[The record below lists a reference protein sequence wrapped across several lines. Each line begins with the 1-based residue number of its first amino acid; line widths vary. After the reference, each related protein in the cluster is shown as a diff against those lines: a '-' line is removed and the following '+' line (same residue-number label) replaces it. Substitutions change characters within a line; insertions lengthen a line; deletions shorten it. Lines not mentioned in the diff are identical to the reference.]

1 MEKIYIIQHEC
12 HKVCE
17 CGQHEIVDSR
27 AYKSLDAANAVLDEI
42 EKDIDSG
49 KSHHF
54 NDAEF
59 GQIEVEKLEPIGFV
73 IYKRELYYKWLN
85 PGTDDYYIS
94 MWTIQELKLG

>member
-1 MEKIYIIQHEC
+1 MEKIYIIEHEC

-27 AYKSLDAANAVLDEI
+27 AYKSLDAANAVFDEI

-49 KSHHF
+49 KSSRF
-54 NDAEF
+54 NDEDF
-59 GQIEVEKLEPIGFV
+59 GQIEVKKLEPIGFV
-73 IYKRELYYKWLN
+73 IYKRELYYEWVR
-85 PGTDDYYIS
+85 PGTDEHYIS